1 ADRKAKKEA
10 DNKAKELARRHAF
23 SIGDYMRT
31 DVQHLIKVLE
41 KTFESLEQE
50 RFKLER
56 AEEERKAREQAAA
69 EKKAAEEKERLALK
83 KTKAERLEKESAE
96 AEHLAKEKAEAER
109 LEKEKAEA
117 ERLEK
122 EKAEAERLEKER
134 FEAER
139 LAKEKAEAKRLEKER
154 AEAERLKKIRAEV
167 EKELLAKQK
176 EDADRKAKK
185 EADNKAKELATA
197 EKKAQEKRKR
207 IAQRE
212 VRKKVQK
219 TSAELYQPSLGTA
232 QQVEEVVPKSS
243 ASNQLASVLK
253 KVPIWGWG
261 IGVVALLLIGF
272 SAAGGFA
279 LISPEEQGLNDI
291 SQVAI
296 ESPNTP
302 PQAAENPIPS
312 FTPAPSST
320 PVPTINF
327 SVAAASVLAY
337 ISERSPSFQDN
348 FSTSNPSWGFDNEE
362 FITNY
367 ELKGKVLKI
376 SNSIPENNE
385 LLLDNGMLGF
395 SFPTNGLF
403 DATNF
408 WLEFDC
414 NFVPD
419 YQKLDEMGIVFRAAQ
434 DENTSYRIEIINT
447 DSYWGW
453 DLVQIESDGS
463 LSLLAN
469 GDIDIPPEPI
479 FNNFIFVVYDE
490 HMLFFMNT
498 ILIYETDSIILRGDS
513 NFFFGAGPDT
523 TYALLD
529 NVKFWD
535 LEELDI
541 NP

>member
-1 ADRKAKKEA
+1 MPSSENLP
-10 DNKAKELARRHAF
+10 DNLKELARRHAF

-50 RFKLER
+50 RIKLER
-56 AEEERKAREQAAA
+56 AEEERKAREQTAE
-69 EKKAAEEKERLALK
+69 EKKAEEEKERLALQ
-83 KTKAERLEKESAE
+83 KTEAERLEKERAK
-96 AEHLAKEKAEAER
+96 AEHLAKEKTEAER

-122 EKAEAERLEKER
+122 EKAEAERLAKEKA
-134 FEAER
+134 EAER
-139 LAKEKAEAKRLEKER
+139 LAKEKAEAERLEKER
-154 AEAERLKKIRAEV
+154 AEAERLKEIRAQV

-185 EADNKAKELATA
+185 EADNKAKDLAVA
-197 EKKAQEKRKR
+197 QKRAQEKRKR

-212 VRKKVQK
+212 ARIKVQK
-219 TSAELYQPSLGTA
+219 TPAELHQPSLGTA
-232 QQVEEVVPKSS
+232 QQVEDVVSKSS

-272 SAAGGFA
+272 VAAGGFA
-279 LISPEEQGLNDI
+279 LISPEGQGLNDI

-302 PQAAENPIPS
+302 THATETPIPS
-312 FTPAPSST
+312 FTPVPSST
-320 PVPTINF
+320 PVPAINF
-327 SVAAASVLAY
+327 SVAAASVLTH
-337 ISERSPSFQDN
+337 ISERSPSFQDH
-348 FSTSNPSWGFDNEE
+348 FSTSNPSWGFDIEE

-367 ELKGKVLKI
+367 GQKGKVLKI
-376 SNSIPENNE
+376 SNSILEKNE
-385 LLLDNGMLGF
+385 FLLDNGLLGF
-395 SFPTNGLF
+395 SFPINGLF

-414 NFVPD
+414 NLVPD
-419 YQKLDEMGIVFRAAQ
+419 DQKLDEMGIEFRAAQ
-434 DENTSYRIEIINT
+434 DENTSYRIEIVNR

-453 DLVQIESDGS
+453 DLVQMESDGS
-463 LSLLAN
+463 LSPLAN

-479 FNNFIFVVYDE
+479 FNNFIFVVYDNYL
-490 HMLFFMNT
+490 LFFMNT
-498 ILIYETDSIILRGDS
+498 ILIYETDSIILRGDT

-535 LEELDI
+535 LEGLDI